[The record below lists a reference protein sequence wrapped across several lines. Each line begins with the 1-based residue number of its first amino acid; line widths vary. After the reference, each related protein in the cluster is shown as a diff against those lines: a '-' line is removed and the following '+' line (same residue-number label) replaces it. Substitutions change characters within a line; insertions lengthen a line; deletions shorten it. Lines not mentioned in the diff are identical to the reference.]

1 MILKLK
7 TAPSAEPV
15 SATEAKTHMRIDV
28 ADYDTYIGSLIKAA
42 RQHVESLCGPLI
54 TQSWYQYQDGWPI
67 GDCLRIWKPR
77 LLSVVAVKYTDSDA
91 VTSTV
96 SSSEYAVDT
105 INEYAPRIVLK
116 EDYEWPIADLY
127 NVNPIEIEFTCGY
140 GATSASVPE
149 PIRQSILMLVSHWY
163 EIREPVIVGQQIAG
177 VPMSVDALITEYR
190 VF

>member
-28 ADYDTYIGSLIKAA
+28 SDYDTYIGSLIKSA

-54 TQSWYQYQDGWPI
+54 TQTWYQYDDSWPC
-67 GDCLRIWKPR
+67 DSRMLVWKPR
-77 LLSVVAVKYTDSDA
+77 LLTVTSVKYTDSDA
-91 VTSTV
+91 VTSTL
-96 SSSEYAVDT
+96 SSAYYAVD
-105 INEYAPRIVLK
+105 IANEYAPSITLK
-116 EDYEWPIADLY
+116 DDYSWPDTELY
-127 NVNPIEIEFTCGY
+127 PVNPIEIEFTCGY

-149 PIRQSILMLVSHWY
+149 PIRMAMLMLISHWY